1 MLLTRLKDPSVHI
14 MLSQS
19 QPQLNTRMP
28 TEREQEE
35 IERLYKQGHFK
46 QDLSHARLPF
56 LDQIEPCY
64 FCNRVRTVIIYSLA
78 LYGLYS
84 LVTLII

>member
-1 MLLTRLKDPSVHI
+1 MLLTRLKDPFVHI
-14 MLSQS
+14 RLSQS

-28 TEREQEE
+28 TEREQE
-35 IERLYKQGHFK
+35 IIDKLYKQGHFK

-64 FCNRVRTVIIYSLA
+64 FCNRVRTVCIYLLA

-84 LVTLII
+84 LVTAVI

>member
-1 MLLTRLKDPSVHI
+1 MLLTRLKDPYAQ
-14 MLSQS
+14 LSPPCC

-28 TEREQEE
+28 TEREQEV
-35 IERLYKQGHFK
+35 IDKLYKEGHFK

-64 FCNRVRTVIIYSLA
+64 MCNRVRTVIIYSLA
-78 LYGLYS
+78 CYGLYS
-84 LVTLII
+84 LFF